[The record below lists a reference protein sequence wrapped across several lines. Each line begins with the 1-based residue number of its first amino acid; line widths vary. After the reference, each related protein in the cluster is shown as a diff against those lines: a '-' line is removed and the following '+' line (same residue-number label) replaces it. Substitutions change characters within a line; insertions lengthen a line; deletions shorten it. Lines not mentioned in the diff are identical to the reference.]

1 MLLGF
6 IIIFIIIS
14 LLSEAYIFL
23 HKKYVQKE
31 VAILNKNA
39 QKAAEFSNKEP
50 KIFKFEEVY
59 SRVTDIIFAVS
70 FILAEILVFFILN
83 QSYDFLKYLKD
94 TIFYGFI
101 FFLSYLNI
109 RIVITNI
116 KRTILNFKGEL

>member
-23 HKKYVQKE
+23 HKKYVQRE

-83 QSYDFLKYLKD
+83 QSYDFFKYLKD
-94 TIFYGFI
+94 TIFTGLYFS
-101 FFLSYLNI
+101 FH
-109 RIVITNI
+109 T
-116 KRTILNFKGEL
+116 

>member
-23 HKKYVQKE
+23 HKKYVQRE

>member
-23 HKKYVQKE
+23 HKKYVQRE

-59 SRVTDIIFAVS
+59 SRVTDIVFAVS

-109 RIVITNI
+109 KIVITNI

>member
-23 HKKYVQKE
+23 HKKYVQRE

-83 QSYDFLKYLKD
+83 QSYDFFKYLKD

>member
-23 HKKYVQKE
+23 HKKYVQRE

-39 QKAAEFSNKEP
+39 QKAAEFSNKES

-109 RIVITNI
+109 KIVITNI

>member
-23 HKKYVQKE
+23 HKKYVQRE

-83 QSYDFLKYLKD
+83 QSYDFSNTLRIQFLRVYIFPFIPEHKNSYNKYKKNKPE
-94 TIFYGFI
+94 F
-101 FFLSYLNI
+101 
-109 RIVITNI
+109 
-116 KRTILNFKGEL
+116 

>member
-23 HKKYVQKE
+23 HKKYVQRE

-109 RIVITNI
+109 KIVITNI

>member
-23 HKKYVQKE
+23 HKKYVQRE

-39 QKAAEFSNKEP
+39 QKAAKFSNKEP

-109 RIVITNI
+109 KIVITNI